1 MKKTLL
7 ALAVVAAGSAN
18 AGINL
23 YDANG
28 VKVDLSGAAEVQYRE
43 DYNPFKDAELR
54 IDDADLAINT
64 SIAISEQL
72 SAVAGT
78 AFEYEGGDVR
88 NDELW
93 AGFSSDFGTLTFGRQ
108 YMISDDSGIG
118 KDYELGSESIDF
130 VQTNGNEVIKYVY
143 DNGTFYFGAS
153 HDLDDSGKVVSDE
166 GEVYQDNDTR
176 ITDARIGYRVA
187 GLDARVYYYKG
198 DAVAADLF
206 SKKGAVDLE
215 GYNVEAEYGFGA
227 LGLAA
232 SFGQVEYKDVN
243 SSSKVRGNIYQ
254 IAADYTI
261 DKTTFAI
268 GYNNYDRRDEA
279 GDNYAVY
286 ANVTQQL
293 HSNVKVYA
301 EIGDT
306 NVKFTEGKAPNT
318 VTRSADFGYVAGME
332 VKF

>member
-43 DYNPFKDAELR
+43 DYNPLKDAELR

-78 AFEYEGGDVR
+78 AFEYEDGDVR

-153 HDLDDSGKVVSDE
+153 HDLDDSGKVVDDKGNVFQDSD
-166 GEVYQDNDTR
+166 TS

-187 GLDARVYYYKG
+187 GLDARVYYYTG
-198 DAVAADLF
+198 DNVAGTTFEEGGLID
-206 SKKGAVDLE
+206 VE

-227 LGLAA
+227 VGLAA
-232 SFGQVEYKDVN
+232 SFGQVEYKN
-243 SSSKVRGNIYQ
+243 SRGADKLRANVYQ
-254 IAADYTI
+254 VAADYTI

-268 GYNNYDRRDEA
+268 GYNNYDRRDKS

-306 NVKFTEGKAPNT
+306 DTKFGG
-318 VTRSADFGYVAGME
+318 RSADFGYVAGME

>member
-43 DYNPFKDAELR
+43 DYKPSNDAELR

-64 SIAISEQL
+64 SVAISEQL
-72 SAVAGT
+72 SAVAGS
-78 AFEYEGGDVR
+78 AFEYEDGDVR

-130 VQTNGNEVIKYVY
+130 VQTNGNEVVKYVY

-153 HDLDDSGKVVSDE
+153 HDIKDSGVIVDKNGVTH
-166 GEVYQDNDTR
+166 QDRDTS

-187 GLDARVYYYKG
+187 GLDARVYYYTGDNVAGTTFEEKG
-198 DAVAADLF
+198 Y
-206 SKKGAVDLE
+206 VDVD

-227 LGLAA
+227 VGLAA
-232 SFGQVEYKDVN
+232 SFGQVEYKDSFGTAKLRANV
-243 SSSKVRGNIYQ
+243 YQ
-254 IAADYTI
+254 VAADYTI

-268 GYNNYDRRDEA
+268 GYNNYDRRDKS

-306 NVKFTEGKAPNT
+306 DTKFDG
-318 VTRSADFGYVAGME
+318 RSADFGYVAGME

>member
-43 DYNPFKDAELR
+43 DYNPFNDAELR

-64 SIAISEQL
+64 SVAISDQL

-78 AFEYEGGDVR
+78 AFEYEDGDVR

-108 YMISDDSGIG
+108 YMISDDSGVG

-130 VQTNGNEVIKYVY
+130 VQTNGNEVVKYVY

-153 HDLDDSGKVVSDE
+153 HDIKDSGVIV
-166 GEVYQDNDTR
+166 DNDGDKFQDRDTS

-187 GLDARVYYYKG
+187 GLDARVYYYNG
-198 DAVAADLF
+198 DNVAGTSF
-206 SKKGAVDLE
+206 FNGVVDVE

-227 LGLAA
+227 VGLAA
-232 SFGQVEYKDVN
+232 SFGQVEYKN
-243 SSSKVRGNIYQ
+243 SFGADKLRANVYQ
-254 IAADYTI
+254 VAADYTI

-268 GYNNYDRRDEA
+268 GYNNYDRRDES

-306 NVKFTEGKAPNT
+306 DVKYSDGKNVRG
-318 VTRSADFGYVAGME
+318 ADFGYVAGME

>member
-7 ALAVVAAGSAN
+7 ALAVLTAGSAN

-28 VKVDLSGAAEVQYRE
+28 VKVDLSGATEVQYRE
-43 DYNPFKDAELR
+43 DYDPSKDAELR

-64 SIAISEQL
+64 TVAISEQL
-72 SAVAGT
+72 NVVAGT
-78 AFEYEGGDVR
+78 AFEYEDGDVR

-93 AGFSSDFGTLTFGRQ
+93 AGFGGDFGTLTFGRQ
-108 YMISDDSGIG
+108 YLISDDSGVG
-118 KDYELGSESIDF
+118 KDYELGSESVDF

-153 HDLDDSGKVVSDE
+153 HDLKDSGDVVDKD
-166 GEVYQDNDTR
+166 GNVFANDDTS

-187 GLDARVYYYKG
+187 GLDARVYYYTG
-198 DAVAADLF
+198 DHVAGTTFD
-206 SKKGAVDLE
+206 KDGYVDVD
-215 GYNVEAEYGFGA
+215 GYNVEAEYGFGSV
-227 LGLAA
+227 GLAA
-232 SFGQVEYKDVN
+232 SFGQVKYKNAYGVDLLRANV
-243 SSSKVRGNIYQ
+243 YQ

-268 GYNNYDRRDEA
+268 GYNNYDRRDES

-301 EIGDT
+301 EIGNTDA
-306 NVKFTEGKAPNT
+306 KFDG
-318 VTRSADFGYVAGME
+318 RDADFGYVAGME